1 MIKNIIF
8 DVGNVLVDF
17 RDLSY
22 MEDLGFS
29 EDVIQLF
36 HEKVVQSSL
45 WVELDRGELDP
56 ASVIAEM
63 IKLVPGYE
71 KEAALF
77 FERLEEIVVSF
88 PYARPWLQELR
99 ERGYQI
105 YLLSNYPKNLFE
117 EHEKDGRFTFI
128 DVIHGKVVSAYEKII
143 KPDPAIYTCLLERYG
158 LVAEESVFLDDRL
171 ENIEAARALG
181 IQGIHFTSYEESR
194 KALEA
199 LLLEK

>member
-36 HEKVVQSSL
+36 HKKVVQSSL
-45 WVELDRGELDP
+45 WVELDRGEIDP

-128 DVIHGKVVSAYEKII
+128 DVIHGKVVSAYEKVI

>member
-45 WVELDRGELDP
+45 WVELDRGEIDP